1 MPSLTVNYAIFILM
15 ELLIWILLI
24 FGLVGALVPVI
35 PGPIISSLGLVLAL
49 IYKDI
54 DGLLIYFLIAGGF
67 IIFCLD
73 LILPSVITKKSGGSK
88 RAATGALIGM
98 LLSIFTGPGLV
109 LGAFI
114 GAFIGEF
121 SVTQNIS
128 RSAHASLNA
137 VIGVFSGI
145 LVKAIF
151 ALSVL
156 IAYATWIYL

>member
-1 MPSLTVNYAIFILM
+1 M

-24 FGLVGALVPVI
+24 LGLVGALVPVI

-49 IYKDI
+49 IYQDI

-67 IIFCLD
+67 VIFCLD

-114 GAFIGEF
+114 GAFIRVYMCF
-121 SVTQNIS
+121 YM
-128 RSAHASLNA
+128 R
-137 VIGVFSGI
+137 FYRP
-145 LVKAIF
+145 F
-151 ALSVL
+151 
-156 IAYATWIYL
+156 YRRFYMCFYMCYY

>member
-1 MPSLTVNYAIFILM
+1 M

-24 FGLVGALVPVI
+24 LGLVGAVVPAI
-35 PGPIISSLGLVLAL
+35 PGPIISSAGLVLAV
-49 IYKDI
+49 IYNDI

-67 IIFCLD
+67 VIFCLD
-73 LILPSVITKKSGGSK
+73 LFLPSLITKKSGGSK

-98 LLSIFTGPGLV
+98 LLTIFTGPGLI

-128 RSAHASLNA
+128 KSAHSSLYA

-145 LVKAIF
+145 LVKAVF
-151 ALSVL
+151 SLSVL
-156 IAYATWIYL
+156 IAYATWIFL